1 MRARNQA
8 KTKSGRTTGKRGR
21 RGDLGR
27 DGVVIVREHDVK
39 LEQKLENAPPP
50 ALNCVEMSKREG
62 IDLESAVHPI
72 VLRQELSVHIQRKPE
87 DVRAC

>member
-1 MRARNQA
+1 
-8 KTKSGRTTGKRGR
+8 
-21 RGDLGR
+21 
-27 DGVVIVREHDVK
+27 
-39 LEQKLENAPPP
+39 
-50 ALNCVEMSKREG
+50 MSKREG

>member
-1 MRARNQA
+1 MAP
-8 KTKSGRTTGKRGR
+8 
-21 RGDLGR
+21 
-27 DGVVIVREHDVK
+27 
-39 LEQKLENAPPP
+39 PPP